1 MALLV
6 KEKKALIAL
15 EEAIVVYYKI
25 MLDEDLV
32 IDTNKS
38 IEERILSVAQH
49 IQLLL

>member
-32 IDTNKS
+32 IDTKKC
-38 IEERILSVAQH
+38 IKERILSLAQH
-49 IQLLL
+49 IRLLL

>member
-6 KEKKALIAL
+6 KEQKALIAL
-15 EEAIVVYYKI
+15 EEAIVVYYST
-25 MLDEDLV
+25 MLGENLV

-38 IEERILSVAQH
+38 VEERILSVAQY